1 MTVKEELHRLVDE
14 LPESHSEE
22 LRRFL
27 EDLRQTEI
35 DDEPL
40 TEDDLAAI
48 ERGEEDVRLGRAKR
62 YAPADLQAWIERRK
76 RLDKVTTSA
85 KNPPY
90 NEKTQTSE
98 ALEPVPSAANHDRK
112 QE

>member
-22 LRRFL
+22 LRRFM
-27 EDLRQTEI
+27 EDLRQPEV

-48 ERGEEDVRLGRAKR
+48 ERGEEDVRLGRVKSR
-62 YAPADLQAWIERRK
+62 EQYEQERGR
-76 RLDKVTTSA
+76 
-85 KNPPY
+85 
-90 NEKTQTSE
+90 
-98 ALEPVPSAANHDRK
+98 
-112 QE
+112 